1 MTFTWHRN
9 PSGMIPMV
17 ENTAVF
23 VCLFMDKE
31 VRRWKNKA
39 SASSESS
46 FVCSVQS
53 DVVEE

>member
-9 PSGMIPMV
+9 PPGMIPMV

-39 SASSESS
+39 SPSSESS
-46 FVCSVQS
+46 FVCSIQS
-53 DVVEE
+53 DVVKE